1 MILAP
6 LILKNI
12 AHPFIA
18 CAYLKKDYRQG
29 IGEEG
34 LDVLVIEPHAG
45 MDELSPEKRKNAY
58 EEFLF
63 DCDLITERLEN
74 NGLHVDRIDIKTR
87 H

>member
-45 MDELSPEKRKNAY
+45 VDQMLAEKRKDTY
-58 EEFLF
+58 EEFLI
-63 DCDLITERLEN
+63 DCDLIVERLEK

>member
-1 MILAP
+1 MLAP

-18 CAYLKKDYRQG
+18 CAYLKKDFRQG

-34 LDVLVIEPHAG
+34 LDVLVIEPCS
-45 MDELSPEKRKNAY
+45 DIKTLSAEGRKSAY
-58 EEFLF
+58 EEFLM
-63 DCDLITERLEN
+63 DCDLIADRLEK